1 MQSNIRIPRKYSYR
15 MPGAGEPNRLPS
27 HGAGAQVP
35 TDRQQDLLASQLS
48 EMAIPQQ
55 SILKNSISFLD
66 SALLPSQ
73 PEAGEL
79 QLKPVAMGK
88 GFFSRAGNSGHR
100 CLINNMKFMLSKKK
114 KVAQTAIKK
123 EQTRLFRGKR
133 ILSSESPLPS
143 QNVEMTP
150 LAFESEMVFP
160 WLGDAPFIPE
170 SVTVQEQD
178 QNLVLNLINRKP
190 LLSKAKGVFRDDYQ
204 LDEAKKE
211 RGRVGRE
218 EMLAQTQESN
228 TMFKQGRAKE
238 FKYSSPAKKL
248 KRCSVF
254 PPKLD
259 RKLKERQRK
268 YDAGRSLAFMDVKE
282 NLWTQGLN
290 QKWDEACLGKRIDRV
305 KSKNFCDFFE
315 QSDEE
320 NEIIEEICIPEEE
333 EISGFESGRNSNNLI
348 FVSPKNQRE
357 SKKDEM
363 ASTNIDK
370 LWAPAFAAR
379 TPSLQSLFESRK
391 NSCTSLDQTPQPRNP
406 SLNRFLTS
414 DRARLRSRKQ
424 QPQTPQK
431 FTGFMTPQLKNGAF
445 NAVMNPNIVSYESN
459 FPALLPMLET
469 EDSLEQI
476 CEEEVGA
483 TSVDKELEAM
493 LGDPSARPNSLRIN
507 TAVDLFSGMGSPR
520 DEGKEAYAINVS
532 FENGLRQQ
540 SPFMRSPSNFHF

>member
-1 MQSNIRIPRKYSYR
+1 MQSNTRIPRKYSYR
-15 MPGAGEPNRLPS
+15 TPVEGEPHRLPS
-27 HGAGAQVP
+27 RRVCAQVP
-35 TDRQQDLLASQLS
+35 TDPHQDLLASQLS

-66 SALLPSQ
+66 STLQPSQ
-73 PEAGEL
+73 PEAGGL

-88 GFFSRAGNSGHR
+88 GFFCGAGNSGQR

-114 KVAQTAIKK
+114 KLAQTAIKK
-123 EQTRLFRGKR
+123 EQTRLYRGKR

-150 LAFESEMVFP
+150 LAFESEVVFP
-160 WLGDAPFIPE
+160 WLGDEAFIPE
-170 SVTVQEQD
+170 SVTVPTQN

-190 LLSKAKGVFRDDYQ
+190 LLSKPKGVFRDDYQ

-228 TMFKQGRAKE
+228 TMFKKGGVKD

-259 RKLKERQRK
+259 RKMKERRRK
-268 YDAGRSLAFMDVKE
+268 YEAERSLAFMDVKE

-290 QKWDEACLGKRIDRV
+290 ERWDEVTVGKQCDRV

-320 NEIIEEICIPEEE
+320 NEIIEEICIPEDEE
-333 EISGFESGRNSNNLI
+333 FSCFESARNSENLI
-348 FVSPKNQRE
+348 FVSPKNQHLE
-357 SKKDEM
+357 NKGDM
-363 ASTNIDK
+363 ASTHIDK

-379 TPSLQSLFESRK
+379 TPNLQPLFESRK

-424 QPQTPQK
+424 KTQPPPK
-431 FTGFMTPQLKNGAF
+431 FAGFMTPQLKNGGF

-459 FPALLPMLET
+459 FSDLLPMLKT
-469 EDSLEQI
+469 EECLEQI
-476 CEEEVGA
+476 NEEEISA
-483 TSVDKELEAM
+483 SSVDKELEAM
-493 LGDPSARPNSLRIN
+493 LGDPAARPMPLRIN

-520 DEGKEAYAINVS
+520 EDEQEEYAFDVS

-540 SPFMRSPSNFHF
+540 SPFKRSPRNFHF